1 MADREM
7 MPGGVDEA
15 AKLKE
20 DKKRFKEEQK
30 NQKKKQAQ
38 QKKEAKKK
46 AKEIAAREAEIA
58 DDDGGTGP
66 VVLTT
71 LVIVLVWVGIICA
84 LIKLDVGGFGSGVI
98 APIIKNVPVLNMI
111 LPDESTG
118 SANVDEDVEEVDVGG
133 YSSLKEAVAEIED
146 LEDELI
152 DYQEELN
159 AKNERI
165 LALEEEIKRLETF
178 EDMQVEFER
187 IKTEFYNEV
196 VYSEKGPGEEAYQKY
211 YESMDPATAEVLY
224 KQVVSQ
230 TEENAEIQAFA
241 QAYSEMKPKQAAGIF
256 EEMTDNLDLAA
267 RILGEMEADE
277 RGAILGVMD
286 PEVAAKLTKIMEPDS

>member
-1 MADREM
+1 MADNKM
-7 MPGGVDEA
+7 MPGGADEA
-15 AKLKE
+15 ARLKE
-20 DKKRFKEEQK
+20 EKRRFKEDQK

-38 QKKEAKKK
+38 QKKEAKKR
-46 AKEIAAREAEIA
+46 AKEIAAKEAELA
-58 DDDGGTGP
+58 DDEDGTGP

-84 LIKLDVGGFGSGVI
+84 LIKLDVGGFGSRVL
-98 APIIKNVPVLNMI
+98 APVLKNVPVINKI
-111 LPDESTG
+111 LPDEATG
-118 SANVDEDVEEVDVGG
+118 SMDSEEGEDDVDVAG
-133 YSSLKEAVAEIED
+133 YSSLKEAVSEIED
-146 LEDELI
+146 LEEELI

-211 YESMDPATAEVLY
+211 YEAMDPATAEVLY
-224 KQVVSQ
+224 KQVITQ
-230 TEENAEIQAFA
+230 AEENAEIEAYA

-256 EEMTDNLDLAA
+256 EAMTDNLKLAA
-267 RILGEMEADE
+267 SILGEMEADE

-286 PEVAAKLTKIMEPDS
+286 PEVAAKITKVMEPDS

>member
-1 MADREM
+1 MADRGM
-7 MPGGVDEA
+7 VPGGVDEA

-20 DKKRFKEEQK
+20 EKKRFKEEQK
-30 NQKKKQAQ
+30 KQKQKQAQ

-58 DDDGGTGP
+58 DDDDGTGP

-98 APIIKNVPVLNMI
+98 APIIKNVPVLNLI

-118 SANVDEDVEEVDVGG
+118 SASVDEDGEEVDVGG

-230 TEENAEIQAFA
+230 TEENAEIQAYA

>member
-1 MADREM
+1 MADRGM
-7 MPGGVDEA
+7 VPGGVDEA

-20 DKKRFKEEQK
+20 EKKRFKEEQK
-30 NQKKKQAQ
+30 KQKQKQAQ

-58 DDDGGTGP
+58 DDDDGTGP

-98 APIIKNVPVLNMI
+98 APIIKNVPVLNLI

-118 SANVDEDVEEVDVGG
+118 SASVDEDGETVDVGG

-196 VYSEKGPGEEAYQKY
+196 VYSEKGPGEDAYQKY

-230 TEENAEIQAFA
+230 TEENAEIQAYA
-241 QAYSEMKPKQAAGIF
+241 QAYSEMKPKQAASIF
-256 EEMTDNLDLAA
+256 EEMADNLDLAA

>member
-1 MADREM
+1 MADNNRM
-7 MPGGVDEA
+7 AGAVDEA

-20 DKKRFKEEQK
+20 EKKRLKEEQK
-30 NQKKKQAQ
+30 NQKNKRAQ
-38 QKKEAKKK
+38 QKKEARKK
-46 AKEIAAREAEIA
+46 AKEIAAKEAELD
-58 DDDGGTGP
+58 DDDGTGS

-84 LIKLDVGGFGSGVI
+84 LVKLDVGGFGSGVL
-98 APIIKNVPVLNMI
+98 APVLKNVPVLNKI
-111 LPDESTG
+111 LPDEATG
-118 SANVDEDVEEVDVGG
+118 NRNSEDGLEDVDVAG
-133 YSSLKEAVAEIED
+133 YSSLREAVAEIEE
-146 LEDELI
+146 LEEELI

-196 VYSEKGPGEEAYQKY
+196 VYAENGPGEDAYQKY
-211 YESMDPATAEVLY
+211 YEAMDPATAEVLY
-224 KQVVSQ
+224 KQVISQ
-230 TEENAEIQAFA
+230 AEENEEIQDYA
-241 QAYSEMKPKQAAGIF
+241 QAYSEMKPKEAAGIF
-256 EEMTDNLDLAA
+256 EAMTDNLNLAA
-267 RILGEMEADE
+267 RILGEMEPDA

-286 PEVAAKLTKIMEPDS
+286 PEVAAKITKIMEPDA

>member
-1 MADREM
+1 MADNKM
-7 MPGGVDEA
+7 MSGGADEA
-15 AKLKE
+15 ARLKE
-20 DKKRFKEEQK
+20 EKRRFKEDQK

-38 QKKEAKKK
+38 QKKEAKKR
-46 AKEIAAREAEIA
+46 AKEIAAKEAELA
-58 DDDGGTGP
+58 EDEDGTGP

-71 LVIVLVWVGIICA
+71 LIIVLVWVGIICA
-84 LIKLDVGGFGSGVI
+84 LIKLDVCGFGSGVL
-98 APIIKNVPVLNMI
+98 APVLKNVPVINKI
-111 LPDESTG
+111 LPDEATG
-118 SANVDEDVEEVDVGG
+118 SMDSGDGEDEVDVAG
-133 YSSLKEAVAEIED
+133 YSSLKEAVSEIED
-146 LEDELI
+146 LEEELI

-211 YESMDPATAEVLY
+211 YEAMDPATAEVLY
-224 KQVVSQ
+224 KQVITQ
-230 TEENAEIQAFA
+230 AEENAEIEAYA

-256 EEMTDNLDLAA
+256 EAMTDNLKLAA

-286 PEVAAKLTKIMEPDS
+286 PEVAAKITKIMEPDS

>member
-1 MADREM
+1 MADNKLVL
-7 MPGGVDEA
+7 GGVDA
-15 AKLKE
+15 DKLKE
-20 DKKRFKEEQK
+20 EKKRFKEEQK
-30 NQKKKQAQ
+30 KQKQKQAQ
-38 QKKEAKKK
+38 QKKEARKK

-58 DDDGGTGP
+58 DEDGDGSAS

-71 LVIVLVWVGIICA
+71 LIIVLVWVGIICA
-84 LIKLDVGGFGSGVI
+84 LIKLDVGGFGSTVI

-118 SANVDEDVEEVDVGG
+118 NIVDENGEEVDVGG
-133 YSSLKEAVAEIED
+133 YSSLKEAVADIED

-230 TEENAEIQAFA
+230 IEENAEIEAYA

-256 EEMTDNLDLAA
+256 EKMTDNLELAA

-286 PEVAAKLTKIMEPDS
+286 PAVAAKLTKIMEPDS